1 MNRIIKTNDIKSN
14 CLLVNSTEHCDCI
27 EHIEYTR
34 HTGNTGNT
42 GHTGHTRH
50 NESINLVEN
59 NYHDKNPSYDFKTV
73 CFKENVLLKREKSCN
88 IFLLQ
93 FNLENMNKNLH
104 DIINLNMYNLLFNL
118 NRDNIEKIEIKKW
131 NSSSEVEVLFLF
143 KPFGKD
149 LGVKP
154 KYMYVKTTANISD
167 HKHVYTS
174 IDIDYPNI
182 EELKNYEK
190 VKNAISTMIVNFE
203 SNYKININYVFK
215 FDLIQSLPIYM
226 ENILGLIMKK
236 MFLNLK
242 KFIELV

>member
-1 MNRIIKTNDIKSN
+1 MNRIIKTNDTKSN
-14 CLLVNSTEHCDCI
+14 CLMVDSTAQVGHVGHVGHVSHVDHVDHFK
-27 EHIEYTR
+27 HI
-34 HTGNTGNT
+34 
-42 GHTGHTRH
+42 
-50 NESINLVEN
+50 ESINLVEN
-59 NYHDKNPSYDFKTV
+59 NHNDKNPSYDFKTV

-174 IDIDYPNI
+174 IDIDYPNT

-203 SNYKININYVFK
+203 SDYKININYVFK